1 MGDKSKSDVKSNPAI
16 PHRTPLNTPDS
27 LAGASTILDSSAKR
41 PTIAS
46 PPSLG
51 DTSAPSFGPTR
62 TFSDQA
68 LKPTQSPARMD
79 TPKSISSESPPKPK
93 RLRLGTRSCAECR
106 RRKVRCIFPPNN
118 KTCQGC
124 AAHEI
129 LCISQQSADVQ
140 KVRPYQDVGPN
151 AKQQLER
158 LEGVVLRLCEVMDLK
173 MESLDPSQLEMS
185 VSEAMKKLRS
195 ASEPE
200 THLNNV
206 NWLDTPESEDHT
218 PSSNAFDA
226 FEDAPLINLFHEAML
241 IQKRHFPEDTNQTDR
256 SADNRARIVIKS
268 LRTLLPN
275 SDAIDSIL
283 KLTEQYWP
291 IWDGHGLVFSADR
304 SHLINTASAKSFIV
318 NSLRSENLLVVAKC
332 ILFLA
337 MCIQQ
342 LPKDFK
348 ISGVHLPECPN
359 ALVDSYMDRVD
370 NLLSLN
376 GSHSIS
382 TEVLEC
388 LEIQSKIY
396 INMGKPRES
405 WQCCRRGIDLATLL
419 GLHKVDDTSSD
430 HQKAIWSHFWQGDRH
445 LSLILGLP
453 AATTDLHLGISK
465 QHAGPYI
472 GSQIMYDLAILAGQ
486 IIERNQNHQIADYST
501 TLKIDQ
507 QLQECYRRI
516 PLEYW
521 NTVPN
526 PSISLGEAYMIQ
538 VIRLHYYNTAKL
550 LHLPYLFLSLHNK
563 AYEYNRLSALEACR
577 DVIRSYQVLR
587 SNSGMAL
594 LICDLMDFQVC
605 SGALVLIINLLSHP
619 SQLTLEQAASD
630 WDLIHRVKGYQKYLA
645 EGIECRIATQAAQLL
660 DYLSTLHDGTY
671 TGPEYYE
678 AVIPLFG
685 RLRISHPRRPPL
697 QNELV
702 SVQDRHFLPQPQF
715 SESVEFSTNSLGP
728 FDMNSTGD
736 YLPEAELG
744 ADWTSNFDVDN
755 YDWNQ
760 VFDGTGVAGY

>member
-1 MGDKSKSDVKSNPAI
+1 
-16 PHRTPLNTPDS
+16 
-27 LAGASTILDSSAKR
+27 
-41 PTIAS
+41 
-46 PPSLG
+46 
-51 DTSAPSFGPTR
+51 
-62 TFSDQA
+62 
-68 LKPTQSPARMD
+68 MD

-106 RRKVRCIFPPNN
+106 RRKVRCIFPPNS

-124 AAHEI
+124 ATHEI
-129 LCISQQSADVQ
+129 LCISQQSAQVQ
-140 KVRPYQDVGPN
+140 KVGPYQDVGPN
-151 AKQQLER
+151 AQQELER
-158 LEGVVLRLCEVMDLK
+158 LEGMVLRLCEVMDLK
-173 MESLDPSQLEMS
+173 MESLDPSQSEMS

-195 ASEPE
+195 ASKPE
-200 THLNNV
+200 THFNNV
-206 NWLDTPESEDHT
+206 NWLDLPESEDHT
-218 PSSNAFDA
+218 PSSDSLSS

-241 IQKRHFPEDTNQTDR
+241 IQKRRFPEDTNQTYR
-256 SADNRARIVIKS
+256 SADNQARVVIQS
-268 LRTLLPN
+268 LRTSFPN
-275 SDAIDSIL
+275 SNAIDSIL

-291 IWDGHGLVFSADR
+291 IWGGHGLVFSANR
-304 SHLINTASAKSFIV
+304 SHLIDTASAKSFVV

-348 ISGVHLPECPN
+348 KSGVHLPESPN

-370 NLLSLN
+370 NLLSIN

-382 TEVLEC
+382 IEVLEC

-405 WQCCRRGIDLATLL
+405 WQCCRRGIDLAILL

-430 HQKAIWSHFWQGDRH
+430 RQKAIWSHFWQGDRH
-445 LSLILGLP
+445 LSLIIGLP
-453 AATTDLHLGISK
+453 AATTDFHLGISK

-472 GSQIMYDLAILAGQ
+472 GGQIMYDLAILAGH
-486 IIERNQNHQIADYST
+486 IIERNQNRQIADYST

-507 QLQECYRRI
+507 ELQECYRRI

-526 PSISLGEAYMIQ
+526 PSISLGEAYIIQ
-538 VIRLHYYNTAKL
+538 VIRLHYYNIAKL
-550 LHLPYLFLSLHNK
+550 LHLPYLFLALNNK
-563 AYEYNRLSALEACR
+563 IYEYNRLSALSACR

-587 SNSGMAL
+587 SNSGLAL

-605 SGALVLIINLLSHP
+605 SGALVLIINLLSQP
-619 SQLTLEQAASD
+619 SQLTPQEASSD
-630 WDLIHRVKGYQKYLA
+630 WELIHQVIKFQKYLS

-660 DYLSTLHDGTY
+660 EYLSSLYDGTY
-671 TGPEYYE
+671 SGPEYYE

-685 RLRISHPRRPPL
+685 RVRISHPKKSPHI
-697 QNELV
+697 ELNT
-702 SVQDRHFLPQPQF
+702 VQVQGDQLLPQSQF
-715 SESVEFSTNSLGP
+715 VEFSANSLGP
-728 FDMNSTGD
+728 FDMASTGE

-744 ADWTSNFDVDN
+744 ADWTGNFDVGN

-760 VFDGTGVAGY
+760 VFDGIGGGGY